1 MRFFNPLIINKSIHQ
16 IRKMAK
22 KEQAAELVWLL
33 KQGPATAPALVDA
46 LGISQPTLSRLW
58 KTITDGVALGAGR
71 ARRYALRRK
80 IAGVPAPIP
89 LFLVDASGQV
99 SPAGQ
104 LDTLEGGFHA
114 LTNAGVTSY
123 RLFQGMPFFLA
134 DLRPQGFLGRME
146 PGKHPELDLPAD
158 ILRWTPEQV
167 LKYIARRS
175 EQAAGNLILGNE
187 SYARYLAELPT
198 LAQSL
203 LPEAQRHG
211 RYPAMAEH
219 AMQGEPPGSSAGGE
233 QPKFT
238 AVLQRASAPAMIEH
252 VIVKFSPPLDTPG
265 GRRWGDLLLCEHLA
279 LAVLARHGI
288 ATASTAILEAG
299 ERVFLEVVRFDRSGL
314 TGRLPMA
321 TLSALDGDLG
331 MLDQSWS
338 AAAQEL
344 ARLGQLPG
352 DDVTTVE
359 ILDLFGAL
367 IGNTDRHHGN
377 LAVSWEFDRP
387 YRLLPAYDMLPM
399 LYRPNGHGEVVR
411 REWLPNLGA
420 QLALRHLPHCAGMA
434 SQFWTDVLNDE
445 RISSAFKI
453 DVARPHLAAVQA
465 LHNV

>member
-1 MRFFNPLIINKSIHQ
+1 
-16 IRKMAK
+16 MAK
-22 KEQAAELVWLL
+22 KEHAAELVRLL

-89 LFLVDASGQV
+89 LFRVDATGQV
-99 SPAGQ
+99 APAGQ

-114 LTNAGVTSY
+114 LTNAGETSY
-123 RLFQGMPFFLA
+123 RLFQGMPFFLG

-158 ILRWTPEQV
+158 ILQWTPEQV

-187 SYARYLAELPT
+187 SYARYLAEGPA

-203 LPEAQRHG
+203 LIEQEREKW
-211 RYPAMAEH
+211 YPSMAEQ
-219 AMQGEPPGSSAGGE
+219 AMQGEPPGLSAGGE

-238 AVLQRASAPAMIEH
+238 AVLQRAFAPAKIEH

-279 LAVLARHGI
+279 LEVLASHGI

-299 ERVFLEVVRFDRSGL
+299 KRMFLEVVRFDRNGL
-314 TGRLPMA
+314 MGRLPMA

-331 MLDQSWS
+331 MQDKSWS
-338 AAAQEL
+338 VAAKEL
-344 ARLGQLPG
+344 ARLGQLPN
-352 DDVTTVE
+352 DDVATVE
-359 ILDLFGAL
+359 ILDLYGAL

-377 LAVSWEFDRP
+377 LAMSWEFDRP

-399 LYRPNGHGEVVR
+399 LYRPNAHGEVIAR
-411 REWLPNLGA
+411 QALPNLGA
-420 QLALRHLPHCAGMA
+420 QLELRHLPHCAAMA
-434 SQFWTDVLNDE
+434 SQFWSEVLNDAD
-445 RISSAFKI
+445 ISTAFKN
-453 DVARPHLAAVQA
+453 DVARPHLATVQA
-465 LHNV
+465 LRHV

>member
-1 MRFFNPLIINKSIHQ
+1 
-16 IRKMAK
+16 MAK
-22 KEQAAELVWLL
+22 KEHAAELVRLL

-89 LFLVDASGQV
+89 LFRVDATGQV
-99 SPAGQ
+99 APAGQ

-114 LTNAGVTSY
+114 LTNAGETSY
-123 RLFQGMPFFLA
+123 RLFQGMPFFLG

-158 ILRWTPEQV
+158 ILQWTPEQV

-187 SYARYLAELPT
+187 SYARYLAEGPA

-203 LPEAQRHG
+203 LIEQEREKW
-211 RYPAMAEH
+211 YPSMAEQ

-238 AVLQRASAPAMIEH
+238 AVLQRAFAPAKIEH

-279 LAVLARHGI
+279 LEVLASHGI

-299 ERVFLEVVRFDRSGL
+299 KRMFLEVVRFDRNGL
-314 TGRLPMA
+314 MGRLPMA

-331 MLDQSWS
+331 MQDKSWS
-338 AAAQEL
+338 VAAKEL
-344 ARLGQLPG
+344 ARLGQLPN
-352 DDVTTVE
+352 DDVATVE
-359 ILDLFGAL
+359 ILDLYGAL

-377 LAVSWEFDRP
+377 LAMSWEFDRP

-399 LYRPNGHGEVVR
+399 LYRPNAHGEVIAR
-411 REWLPNLGA
+411 QALPNLGA
-420 QLALRHLPHCAGMA
+420 QLELRHLPHCAAMA
-434 SQFWTDVLNDE
+434 SQFWSEVLNDAD
-445 RISSAFKI
+445 ISTAFKN
-453 DVARPHLAAVQA
+453 DVARPHLATVQA
-465 LHNV
+465 LRHV

>member
-1 MRFFNPLIINKSIHQ
+1 
-16 IRKMAK
+16 MAK
-22 KEQAAELVWLL
+22 KEHAAELVRLL

-58 KTITDGVALGAGR
+58 KTITDGVALGAGK

-80 IAGVPAPIP
+80 IAGVAAPAP
-89 LFLVDASGQV
+89 LFRVDATGQV

-104 LDTLEGGFHA
+104 LDPLEGGFHA

-187 SYARYLAELPT
+187 SYARYLAEGPA

-203 LPEAQRHG
+203 LIEQEREKW
-211 RYPAMAEH
+211 YPSMAEQ
-219 AMQGEPPGSSAGGE
+219 AMQGEPPGLSAGGE

-238 AVLQRASAPAMIEH
+238 AVLQRAFAPAKIEH

-279 LAVLARHGI
+279 LEVLASHGI

-299 ERVFLEVVRFDRSGL
+299 KRMFLEVVRFDRNGL
-314 TGRLPMA
+314 MGRLPMA

-331 MLDQSWS
+331 MQDKSWS
-338 AAAQEL
+338 VAAKEL
-344 ARLGQLPG
+344 ARLGQLPN
-352 DDVTTVE
+352 DDVATVE
-359 ILDLFGAL
+359 ILDLYGAL

-377 LAVSWEFDRP
+377 LAMSWEFDRP

-399 LYRPNGHGEVVR
+399 LYRPNAHGEVIAR
-411 REWLPNLGA
+411 QALPNLGA
-420 QLALRHLPHCAGMA
+420 QLELRHLPHCAAMA
-434 SQFWTDVLNDE
+434 SQFWSEVLNDAD
-445 RISSAFKI
+445 ISTAFKN
-453 DVARPHLAAVQA
+453 DVARPHLATVQA
-465 LHNV
+465 LRHV

>member
-1 MRFFNPLIINKSIHQ
+1 
-16 IRKMAK
+16 MAK
-22 KEQAAELVWLL
+22 KDYREELVRLL
-33 KQGPATAPALVDA
+33 AQGPATAPVLIAALD
-46 LGISQPTLSRLW
+46 ISQPTFSRWW
-58 KTITDGVALGAGR
+58 KTITDGVALGAGK

-80 IAGVPAPIP
+80 IAGVAVPIP
-89 LFLVDASGQV
+89 MFQVDASGRV
-99 SPAGQ
+99 APVGQ
-104 LDTLEGGFHA
+104 LDTLEGGFYA
-114 LTNAGVTSY
+114 LMQTADTPY

-158 ILRWTPEQV
+158 ILRWTDEQV

-187 SYARYLAELPT
+187 SYARYLAEVPA

-203 LPEAQRHG
+203 LSEAERQKW
-211 RYPAMAEH
+211 YPVMAGH
-219 AMQGEPPGSSAGGE
+219 AMLGEPPGSSAGGE

-238 AVLQRASAPAMIEH
+238 AVLQRAGAPAMIEH

-288 ATASTAILEAG
+288 ATSRTAILEAG

-399 LYRPNGHGEVVR
+399 LYRPNAHGEVVPR
-411 REWLPNLGA
+411 QAIPNLGA
-420 QLALRHLPHCAGMA
+420 QLELRHLPHCAGMA
-434 SQFWTDVLNDE
+434 SQFWTDVLNHE

-453 DVARPHLAAVQA
+453 DVARPHLAILQA
-465 LHNV
+465 MYPV

>member
-1 MRFFNPLIINKSIHQ
+1 
-16 IRKMAK
+16 MAK
-22 KEQAAELVWLL
+22 KEHAAALVRLL

-58 KTITDGVALGAGR
+58 KTIPDGVALGAGR

-89 LFLVDASGQV
+89 MFCVNASGQV
-99 SPAGQ
+99 APAGQ

-114 LTNAGVTSY
+114 LTNAGETSY
-123 RLFQGMPFFLA
+123 RLLQGMPFFLG

-158 ILRWTPEQV
+158 ILRWTDEQV
-167 LKYIARRS
+167 LKYISRRS

-203 LPEAQRHG
+203 LPEAQRHE
-211 RYPAMAEH
+211 RYPVMAGH

-238 AVLQRASAPAMIEH
+238 AVLQRAFAPTKIEH

-279 LAVLARHGI
+279 LEVLANHGI

-299 ERVFLEVVRFDRSGL
+299 NRMFLEVVRFDRNGL

-331 MLDQSWS
+331 MLDQSWT

-344 ARLGQLPG
+344 ARLGQLPD
-352 DDVTTVE
+352 DDVATVE
-359 ILDLFGAL
+359 ILDLYGAL

-377 LAVSWEFDRP
+377 LAVSWEFDQP

-399 LYRPNGHGEVVR
+399 LYRPNAHGEVVGR
-411 REWLPNLGA
+411 PWIPNLGV
-420 QLALRHLPHCAGMA
+420 QLELRHLPHCAAMA
-434 SQFWTDVLNDE
+434 SQFWSEVLNDAD
-445 RISSAFKI
+445 ISSAFKN
-453 DVARPHLAAVQA
+453 DVARPHLATVQA
-465 LHNV
+465 LRRV

>member
-1 MRFFNPLIINKSIHQ
+1 
-16 IRKMAK
+16 MAK
-22 KEQAAELVWLL
+22 KEHAAELVRLL

-58 KTITDGVALGAGR
+58 KTITDGVALGAGK

-80 IAGVPAPIP
+80 IAGVAAPAP
-89 LFLVDASGQV
+89 LFRVDATGQV

-104 LDTLEGGFHA
+104 LDPLEGGFHA

-187 SYARYLAELPT
+187 SYARYLAEGPA

-203 LPEAQRHG
+203 LIEQEREKW
-211 RYPAMAEH
+211 YPSMAEQ

-238 AVLQRASAPAMIEH
+238 AVLQRAFAPAKIEH

-279 LAVLARHGI
+279 LEVLASHGI

-299 ERVFLEVVRFDRSGL
+299 KRMFLEVVRFDRNGL
-314 TGRLPMA
+314 MGRLPMA

-331 MLDQSWS
+331 MQDKSWS
-338 AAAQEL
+338 VAAKEL
-344 ARLGQLPG
+344 ARLGQLPN
-352 DDVTTVE
+352 DDVATVE
-359 ILDLFGAL
+359 ILDLYGAL

-377 LAVSWEFDRP
+377 LAMSWEFDRP

-399 LYRPNGHGEVVR
+399 LYRPNAHGEVIAR
-411 REWLPNLGA
+411 QALPNLGA
-420 QLALRHLPHCAGMA
+420 QLELRHLPHCAAMA
-434 SQFWTDVLNDE
+434 SQFWSEVLNDAD
-445 RISSAFKI
+445 ISTAFKN
-453 DVARPHLAAVQA
+453 DVARPHLATVQA
-465 LHNV
+465 LRHV

>member
-1 MRFFNPLIINKSIHQ
+1 M
-16 IRKMAK
+16 
-22 KEQAAELVWLL
+22 
-33 KQGPATAPALVDA
+33 APALVAA
-46 LGISQPTLSRLW
+46 LHISQPTFSRWW
-58 KTITDGVALGAGR
+58 KTITDGVALGAGK
-71 ARRYALRRK
+71 ARHYALRRK
-80 IAGVPAPIP
+80 IAGVSAPIP
-89 LFLVDASGQV
+89 LFRVDATGQV
-99 SPAGQ
+99 APAGQ
-104 LDTLEGGFHA
+104 LDTLEGGFYA
-114 LTNAGVTSY
+114 LTQTGETSY
-123 RLFQGMPFFLA
+123 RLFQGMPFFLG

-146 PGKHPELDLPAD
+146 PGKHPELGLPAD

-167 LKYIARRS
+167 LNYIARRS

-203 LPEAQRHG
+203 LPEAQRHE
-211 RYPAMAEH
+211 RYPAMAGD

-238 AVLQRASAPAMIEH
+238 AVLQRAGSPAKIEH

-279 LAVLARHGI
+279 LAALARHGI

-299 ERVFLEVVRFDRSGL
+299 SRLFLEVVRFDRSGL

-338 AAAQEL
+338 AVAHAL

-352 DDVTTVE
+352 DEVATVE

-399 LYRPNGHGEVVR
+399 LYRPNAHGEVVP
-411 REWLPNLGA
+411 REWIPNLGA
-420 QLALRHLPHCAGMA
+420 QLPLRHLPQCAGMA
-434 SQFWTDVLNDE
+434 SQFWIDVLNDE
-445 RISSAFKI
+445 RISNTFKI
-453 DVARPHLAAVQA
+453 DVARPHLATLQA
-465 LHNV
+465 LYPG

>member
-1 MRFFNPLIINKSIHQ
+1 
-16 IRKMAK
+16 MAK
-22 KEQAAELVWLL
+22 KEHAAELVRLL

-89 LFLVDASGQV
+89 LFRVDATGQV
-99 SPAGQ
+99 APAGQ

-114 LTNAGVTSY
+114 LTNASETSY
-123 RLFQGMPFFLA
+123 RLFQGMPFFLG

-158 ILRWTPEQV
+158 ILRWSPEQV

-203 LPEAQRHG
+203 LPEAQRQE
-211 RYPAMAEH
+211 RYPAMAGH

-238 AVLQRASAPAMIEH
+238 AVLQRAFAPAKIEH

-279 LAVLARHGI
+279 LEVLASHGI

-299 ERVFLEVVRFDRSGL
+299 KRMFLEVVRFDRNGL

-331 MLDQSWS
+331 MQDKSWS
-338 AAAQEL
+338 VAAKEL
-344 ARLGQLPG
+344 ARLGQLPN
-352 DDVTTVE
+352 DDVATVE
-359 ILDLFGAL
+359 ILDLYGAL

-377 LAVSWEFDRP
+377 LAMSWEFGRP

-399 LYRPNGHGEVVR
+399 LYRPNAHGEVIAR
-411 REWLPNLGA
+411 QALPNLGA
-420 QLALRHLPHCAGMA
+420 QLELRHLPHCAAMA
-434 SQFWTDVLNDE
+434 SQFWSEVLNDAD
-445 RISSAFKI
+445 ISTAFKN
-453 DVARPHLAAVQA
+453 DVARPHLATVQA
-465 LHNV
+465 LRHV

>member
-1 MRFFNPLIINKSIHQ
+1 
-16 IRKMAK
+16 MAK
-22 KEQAAELVWLL
+22 KEHAAELVRLL

-89 LFLVDASGQV
+89 LFRVDATGQV
-99 SPAGQ
+99 APAGQ

-114 LTNAGVTSY
+114 LTNASETSY
-123 RLFQGMPFFLA
+123 RLFQSMPFFLG

-158 ILRWTPEQV
+158 ILQWTPEQV

-187 SYARYLAELPT
+187 SYARYLAEGPA

-203 LPEAQRHG
+203 LIEQEREKW
-211 RYPAMAEH
+211 YPSMAEQ

-238 AVLQRASAPAMIEH
+238 AVLQRAFAPAKIEH

-279 LAVLARHGI
+279 LEVLASHGI

-299 ERVFLEVVRFDRSGL
+299 KRMFLEVVRFDRNGL
-314 TGRLPMA
+314 MGRLPMA

-331 MLDQSWS
+331 MQDKSWS
-338 AAAQEL
+338 VAAKEL
-344 ARLGQLPG
+344 ARLGQLPN
-352 DDVTTVE
+352 DDVATVE
-359 ILDLFGAL
+359 ILDLYGAL

-377 LAVSWEFDRP
+377 LAMSWEFDRP

-399 LYRPNGHGEVVR
+399 LYRPNAHGEVIAR
-411 REWLPNLGA
+411 QALPNLGA
-420 QLALRHLPHCAGMA
+420 QLELRHLPHCAAMA
-434 SQFWTDVLNDE
+434 SQFWSEVLNDAD
-445 RISSAFKI
+445 ISTAFKN
-453 DVARPHLAAVQA
+453 DVARPHLATVQA
-465 LHNV
+465 LRHV